1 MLTVV
6 ILAQLTW
13 YTMSRMVPKHAESVR
28 KKVNNASILAIYLF
42 NSQLYCKLPI
52 YVCMLHRKSLN
63 DHNFGIFHPIL
74 TNEGI
79 KMIY

>member
-52 YVCMLHRKSLN
+52 YVCMLHKVQTTAAN
-63 DHNFGIFHPIL
+63 I
-74 TNEGI
+74 
-79 KMIY
+79 

>member
-52 YVCMLHRKSLN
+52 YVLCY
-63 DHNFGIFHPIL
+63 
-74 TNEGI
+74 I
-79 KMIY
+79 KRRQLQQYITVCKITSYIDKKT